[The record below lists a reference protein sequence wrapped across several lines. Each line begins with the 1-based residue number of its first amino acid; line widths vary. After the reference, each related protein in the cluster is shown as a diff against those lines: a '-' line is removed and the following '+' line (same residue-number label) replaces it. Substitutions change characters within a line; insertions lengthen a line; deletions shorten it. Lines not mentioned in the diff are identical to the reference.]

1 MRRTGSISRKG
12 WVVAAMAA
20 VWLFGGGAA
29 QAGGA
34 GADLGGAQDA
44 LNSVCT
50 QFGVSSCP
58 QLPTI
63 NQLVLENAAVSGSSP
78 AQVRT
83 DLNIAP
89 GGAFDAGTAFVGNP
103 VVANPLNFI
112 TPSNPA
118 GLPIPTGAGGNA
130 LLTATT
136 SPDPNS
142 GAIPGTL
149 NLLFNFKPRT
159 NSSFALNQDV
169 GDITLP
175 FAVTDGAGDLLR
187 QPLLTVQI
195 RGAGGT
201 AVTTDVLDSGG
212 GLAGTPGQKFAL
224 SDLGITSALDFSQGN
239 EIFSLDIP
247 LIGFDNLLTFPAAG
261 FRFADGLF
269 EGIDP
274 IASFLDGSFA
284 DDNGGLVHAFH
295 ADLAIA
301 FDGTTLLSD
310 PLPAPEPPG
319 LALIGAA
326 LLALAL
332 VRRRFAG

>member
-1 MRRTGSISRKG
+1 
-12 WVVAAMAA
+12 MAA

>member
-1 MRRTGSISRKG
+1 MRRTGSLSTKAC
-12 WVVAAMAA
+12 WMAA
-20 VWLFGGGAA
+20 TSVLWLIGAGAA

-34 GADLGGAQDA
+34 GADNGTFQA
-44 LNSVCT
+44 LLNAVCSNP
-50 QFGVSSCP
+50 VVNVNPCP
-58 QLPTI
+58 QLPTV
-63 NQLVLENAAVSGSSP
+63 NQLVIENAALSGVAPST
-78 AQVRT
+78 VRT
-83 DLNIAP
+83 NQDAAI
-89 GGAFDAGTAFVGNP
+89 DAGTAFVGNQ
-103 VVANPLNFI
+103 VVANPLAFI

-118 GLPIPTGAGGNA
+118 GQPIPTGAGGNA

-142 GAIPGTL
+142 SAIPGTL

-169 GDITLP
+169 GDVTLP

-195 RGAGGT
+195 RGTGGT

-247 LIGFDNLLTFPAAG
+247 LIGFDNLLEFPAAG
-261 FRFADGLF
+261 FGFADGLF

-284 DDNGGLVHAFH
+284 DDNGDLVHAFH

-310 PLPAPEPPG
+310 SLPAPEPPG
-319 LALIGAA
+319 LVLIGGA

-332 VRRRFAG
+332 VRRRLAG